1 MTYEEEQLKYAEEL
15 KTLTGELRELDDL
28 FSDPSLVDEKIWEIY
43 KQVNPLEVKYQLTTS
58 LYEKQNKIRTFKQLL
73 ESDYRKKRIR
83 KQELERLLSQTPAER
98 VKENV
103 KNSVGKTVDFM
114 ASITPQHVSGRVY
127 RVENGAGCGTFC
139 LWFLIIDAII
149 VFIYYL
155 CTK

>member
-15 KTLTGELRELDDL
+15 KTLSGELRELEVL
-28 FSDPSLVDEKIWEIY
+28 FSEPSLIDEKVWEYY
-43 KQVNPLEVKYQLTTS
+43 KQVNPLEVKYHLSSSQ
-58 LYEKQNKIRTFKQLL
+58 YEIQKKIETFKQLL
-73 ESDYRKKRIR
+73 ESDYRKKRSR
-83 KQELERLLSQTPAER
+83 KQELERLLSQSPAER
-98 VKENV
+98 TKENV
-103 KNSVGKTVDFM
+103 KNGIGKTADYI